1 MSLINDGQTRRNSVI
16 PFPWERTLGSLPNDA
31 RQEWL
36 FIALDGKPN
45 ATKKRL
51 ICLAASPEVGFLDRQ
66 QATILIGALGLEA
79 A

>member
-16 PFPWERTLGSLPNDA
+16 PFPWERTLGLLPNDV
-31 RQEWL
+31 RMEWL
-36 FIALDGKPN
+36 YAALDGHPN
-45 ATKKRL
+45 VSKKRL
-51 ICLAASPEVGFLDRQ
+51 IVLAASPEVGFLDRQ